1 MCLEMCRE
9 RNAKLFLLENQY
21 LVDNAAMIAITA
33 EKMFKVKKIYKEI
46 DIYPKQRTDQVEIF
60 W

>member
-1 MCLEMCRE
+1 MCRE